1 MMNRLL
7 KVGILGV
14 ASVFYVKN
22 KQVKETN
29 QRPVSRSHDQ
39 PLPIRSPLLIQAEEL
54 QQPAVTKS
62 KECILGESRRWPLL
76 GQFTSCEKKYWPFIG
91 QQRSN
96 DLNSGLSLV
105 NTGNVT
111 CFLASDWSIQVM

>member
-29 QRPVSRSHDQ
+29 QRPVSRSHNQ
-39 PLPIRSPLLIQAEEL
+39 PQPIRSPLLIQAEEL
-54 QQPAVTKS
+54 KQPAVTKS
-62 KECILGESRRWPLL
+62 KECILGEQRYWPLI
-76 GQFTSCEKKYWPFIG
+76 GQHTSCDEKFWPLIG
-91 QQRSN
+91 SQRSH
-96 DLNSGLSLV
+96 DLNTGL
-105 NTGNVT
+105 
-111 CFLASDWSIQVM
+111 